1 MTKKDIHI
9 LVVDDEE
16 SLRGVISQIL
26 TEEGYHV
33 TEAGSGEQAVELFR
47 EYPFPLVV
55 TDIRMNGMSGTQLLE
70 QIKNQYPDTQVIMIT
85 SHASLDSAILTMR
98 LGAYDYL
105 VKPFDDIQMVLNVVN
120 RAVDKIRLITENQV
134 LVDTLRRHNEDLE
147 RVNLKISELAIRDGL
162 TGLYNHRYFQE
173 ALSSEVDR
181 SRRHERTFSLIF
193 MDVDFFKRYNDAHG
207 HVQGDKLLCTLAK
220 KIRDRLRA
228 TDIIARYGGEEFV
241 LILPEVS
248 KEGARVFAEVIRS
261 YISDYPF
268 EGRETQPHGKVT
280 VSMGVASFP
289 EDGDDGPSLVSHA
302 DQAMYQAKRKGRNI
316 VL

>member
-26 TEEGYHV
+26 TEEGYQV
-33 TEAGSGEQAVELFR
+33 TEAESGEQAIEFFR
-47 EYPFPLVV
+47 EDPFPLVIS
-55 TDIRMNGMSGTQLLE
+55 DIRMNGMSGTQLLE
-70 QIKNQYPDTQVIMIT
+70 QIKDQYSDTQVIMIT
-85 SHASLDSAILTMR
+85 SHASLDTAVLAMR

-105 VKPFDDIQMVLNVVN
+105 VKPFDDIQAVLNVVN

-162 TGLYNHRYFQE
+162 TGLHNHRYFQE
-173 ALSSEVDR
+173 ALATEVDR
-181 SRRHERTFSLIF
+181 SRRHERTFSLVF

-207 HVQGDKLLCTLAK
+207 HVQGDKLLCALAK
-220 KIRDRLRA
+220 KVRDRLRA

-248 KEGARVFAEVIRS
+248 KEGARVFADVIRS
-261 YISDYPF
+261 YIADYPF
-268 EGRETQPHGKVT
+268 EGRETQPHGKIT
-280 VSMGVASFP
+280 VSMGVATFP
-289 EDGDDGPSLVSHA
+289 EDGDDGPTLVSHA